1 MNRDNIINYYN
12 GTRAYNMFLLGT
24 IYNEPTYLEYIKDK
38 RNISS
43 AKVGAIS
50 SIFLATKCELLK
62 KNISTSLIPSSELDN
77 VVSLIANKTTD
88 GYLIDN
94 TYFKDAI
101 SIISFI
107 RDNLAYGNFDLDLD
121 NNRIIINNSVNISI
135 DRLSTFVISS
145 LNLYINY
152 SNISEYKKNI
162 LISDRVQKGRNRRL
176 TSKSEMKHLLK
187 TFRNIEITLIKKD
200 GTKVEDEVID
210 ELNSVIEDYKVD
222 RGINRFI
229 AFDKKYKSKYE
240 FKYISNSVKDI
251 DYDTLANELLTV
263 MPTSIDYNRQ
273 MHFVELELQRRL
285 SEVNNILNPI
295 ISNLNNLIL
304 LELIDKYKTTDTKV
318 LFEKNNNP
326 GINYDSLIASS
337 FSIFNSL
344 FSLANDNI
352 YKDKGDVFN
361 LNNQGLDYS
370 SLDLSLLDIEKIDMS
385 NDTIDKLNNKIILLN
400 RTLNDK
406 NRIINMQIKNLNKAK
421 LKDNKTAIM
430 NIMNNIDKVEAERKV
445 ISIELVNK
453 TNELLSFQML
463 YKNSDDYFTNER
475 IIEGIRNSIYSNNY
489 DIIFDKS
496 IEKSYIVFKDIS
508 EGKVAFKAK
517 INVIDFISM
526 VSDCAF
532 AIEKFIN
539 GNNNVKVRK

>member
-24 IYNEPTYLEYIKDK
+24 MYNEPTYLEYIKDK

-43 AKVGAIS
+43 AKVGVIS
-50 SIFLATKCELLK
+50 SIFLSTKYELLK

-77 VVSLIANKTTD
+77 VVSLIANKTTN

-94 TYFKDAI
+94 TYFKDPI

-121 NNRIIINNSVNISI
+121 NNRMIINNSVSTSI

-240 FKYISNSVKDI
+240 FKYTNNSVKDI

-285 SEVNNILNPI
+285 SEANNILNPI

-304 LELIDKYKTTDTKV
+304 LELIDKYKTIDTKA

-337 FSIFNSL
+337 FSVFNSL

-400 RTLNDK
+400 RALNDK
-406 NRIINMQIKNLNKAK
+406 NRIINMQTKNLNKAK

-475 IIEGIRNSIYSNNY
+475 IIEGIRNSIYNSNY
-489 DIIFDKS
+489 DIVFDKS

-517 INVIDFISM
+517 INVIDFINM

-532 AIEKFIN
+532 AIERFIN
-539 GNNNVKVRK
+539 GNNNVRVRK

>member
-94 TYFKDAI
+94 AYFKDPI

-121 NNRIIINNSVNISI
+121 NDRIIINNSVNTSI

-475 IIEGIRNSIYSNNY
+475 IIEGIRNSIYNSNY

>member
-43 AKVGAIS
+43 AKVGVIS

-121 NNRIIINNSVNISI
+121 NNRIIINNSVNTSI
-135 DRLSTFVISS
+135 DSLSTFVISS

-240 FKYISNSVKDI
+240 FKYTSNSVKDI

-400 RTLNDK
+400 RALNDK

-463 YKNSDDYFTNER
+463 YKNSDDYFTIER
-475 IIEGIRNSIYSNNY
+475 IIEGIRNSIYNSNY
-489 DIIFDKS
+489 DIVFDKS

>member
-24 IYNEPTYLEYIKDK
+24 MYNEPTYLEYIKDK

-43 AKVGAIS
+43 AKVGVIS
-50 SIFLATKCELLK
+50 SIFLATKYELLK

-77 VVSLIANKTTD
+77 VVSLIANKTTN

-94 TYFKDAI
+94 TYFKDPI

-121 NNRIIINNSVNISI
+121 NNRMIINNSVSTSI

-240 FKYISNSVKDI
+240 FKYTNNSVKDI

-285 SEVNNILNPI
+285 SEANNILNPI

-304 LELIDKYKTTDTKV
+304 LELIDKYKTIDTKA

-337 FSIFNSL
+337 FSVFNSL

-400 RTLNDK
+400 RALNDK
-406 NRIINMQIKNLNKAK
+406 NRIINMQTKNLNKAK

-475 IIEGIRNSIYSNNY
+475 IIEGIRNSIYNSNY
-489 DIIFDKS
+489 DIVFDKS

-517 INVIDFISM
+517 INVIDFINM

-532 AIEKFIN
+532 AIERFIN
-539 GNNNVKVRK
+539 GNNNVRVRK

>member
-1 MNRDNIINYYN
+1 M
-12 GTRAYNMFLLGT
+12 
-24 IYNEPTYLEYIKDK
+24 
-38 RNISS
+38 
-43 AKVGAIS
+43 
-50 SIFLATKCELLK
+50 
-62 KNISTSLIPSSELDN
+62 
-77 VVSLIANKTTD
+77 
-88 GYLIDN
+88 
-94 TYFKDAI
+94 
-101 SIISFI
+101 
-107 RDNLAYGNFDLDLD
+107 
-121 NNRIIINNSVNISI
+121 IINNSVSTSI

-240 FKYISNSVKDI
+240 FKYTNNSVKDI

-285 SEVNNILNPI
+285 SEANNILNPI

-304 LELIDKYKTTDTKV
+304 LELIDKYKTIDTKA

-337 FSIFNSL
+337 FSVFNSL

-400 RTLNDK
+400 RALNDK
-406 NRIINMQIKNLNKAK
+406 NRIINMQTKNLNKAK

-475 IIEGIRNSIYSNNY
+475 IIEGIRNSIYNSNY
-489 DIIFDKS
+489 DIVFDKS

-517 INVIDFISM
+517 INVIDFINM

-539 GNNNVKVRK
+539 GNNNVRVRK

>member
-24 IYNEPTYLEYIKDK
+24 MYNEPTYLEYIKDK

-43 AKVGAIS
+43 AKVGVIS
-50 SIFLATKCELLK
+50 SIFLATKYELLK

-77 VVSLIANKTTD
+77 VVSLIANKTTN

-94 TYFKDAI
+94 TYFKDPI

-121 NNRIIINNSVNISI
+121 NNRMIINNSVSTSI

-152 SNISEYKKNI
+152 SNVSEYKKNI

-240 FKYISNSVKDI
+240 FKYTSNSVKDI

-285 SEVNNILNPI
+285 SEANNILNPI

-337 FSIFNSL
+337 FSVFNSL

-400 RTLNDK
+400 RALNDK
-406 NRIINMQIKNLNKAK
+406 NRIINMQTKNLNKAK

-475 IIEGIRNSIYSNNY
+475 IIEGIRNSIYNSNY
-489 DIIFDKS
+489 DIVFDKS

-517 INVIDFISM
+517 INVIDFINM

-539 GNNNVKVRK
+539 GNNNVRVRK